1 MSLNQLISEH
11 VTTVFLNT
19 DHFAET
25 VTFHC
30 PSGPVEVTG
39 IIEID
44 PPIRD
49 DNGVTPTQYTGQIHI
64 ASIDVAKLSRD
75 KVYPLKVTAQGYDW
89 HVTDSGHDVHG
100 MQIFGIAR
108 QERKSMNAITLDGKQ
123 PRYARVSP
131 NP

>member
-19 DHFAET
+19 SHFAES

-49 DNGVTPTQYTGQIHI
+49 GNSVTPTQYTGQIHI
-64 ASIDVAKLSRD
+64 ASADVVKISRD
-75 KVYPLKVTAQGYDW
+75 KMYPLKVTAQGYDW
-89 HVTDSGHDVHG
+89 NVTDSGHDVHG
-100 MQIFGIAR
+100 MQVFGISR
-108 QERKSMNAITLDGKQ
+108 QERKSMNAVTLDGKQ
-123 PRYARVSP
+123 QRYGKLSP
-131 NP
+131 HP